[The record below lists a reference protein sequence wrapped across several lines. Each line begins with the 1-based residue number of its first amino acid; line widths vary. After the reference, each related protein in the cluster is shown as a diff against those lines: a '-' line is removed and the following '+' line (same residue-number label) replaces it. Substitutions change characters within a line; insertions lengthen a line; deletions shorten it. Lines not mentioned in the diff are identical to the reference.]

1 MPWST
6 GCAAF
11 TFLRLPSGSEVSRIY
26 FTGFLLL
33 PLGLVFSA
41 QSYAAAPCT
50 LNATNPSV
58 TVCTPAPN
66 TLVQSPVH
74 VVAGTTDSNTVTAVQ
89 VYVDSKL
96 TQSFKASTIDTFINL
111 PIGFHKVVV
120 KGWDTTG
127 RNFQTSVP
135 LAMQPPCALN
145 STNQTVTICSLVSG
159 SVVSQPFHV
168 VAAAT
173 DSNPVKSMTLFI
185 DGVGKPGVVNS
196 AIFDSYV
203 SGLSLGT
210 HSIAVQAK
218 DSTGALFKQ
227 KFNITVTAA
236 SNGLSNL
243 KHIIFFVQENRSFDH
258 YFGMLGKYKASLG
271 LANDIDG
278 LNLNATLLNTQSQPV
293 HPYHFQTVCTDDLS
307 PSWNE
312 GHTDV
317 DGGQMDDFMLTSTSV
332 PSTIDP
338 TGTRAMGY
346 YDQTELPYYYELASR
361 YATSDRWFSPLLSNT
376 IPNRMYLFT
385 ATSFGNTIPASPPSG
400 GFTQPTIF
408 DHLDQ
413 AGVSWRYY
421 YQDGPTSA
429 FIQQFATYKRDAAK
443 VVSITNFATDLKNEA
458 TLPSVIFI
466 ERAGSSGRDEH
477 VDANTQIGAAD
488 SAGIINTFIKSA
500 AYKNSAFIL
509 TYDEEGGLYEHVVP
523 AREAKPDNV
532 APKLRSGD
540 KISDFF
546 QSGLRVPMILI
557 SPWVKPSFV
566 SHTTRDYTSILRL
579 IEDTFNVQPLT
590 LRDANAD
597 NMMEFFDFSAGPRLL
612 TPPPLPTQPTNG
624 VCNTKL
630 EKAPGF

>member
-1 MPWST
+1 MPYFV
-6 GCAAF
+6 CRKAF
-11 TFLRLPSGSEVSRIY
+11 RA
-26 FTGFLLL
+26 LLCPEATRKVV
-33 PLGLVFSA
+33 PLLIVFSLA
-41 QSYAAAPCT
+41 MLSSAAYAAAPCT
-50 LNATNPSV
+50 LNTANPSV

-66 TLVQSPVH
+66 SLVQSPVH
-74 VVAGTTDSNTVTAVQ
+74 VVAGTTDSNAVTTIQ
-89 VYVDSKL
+89 IYVDNKL
-96 TQSFKASTIDTFINL
+96 NQSVKATTIDTFVTL
-111 PIGFHKVVV
+111 PTGPHNVVV
-120 KGWDTTG
+120 QAWDTTG
-127 RNFQTSVP
+127 KSFKTSVP
-135 LAMQPPCALN
+135 LSMQPPCALN
-145 STNQTVTICSLVSG
+145 PTNQTVTICSLVSG
-159 SVVSQPFHV
+159 SIVSQPFHV

-173 DSNPVKSMTLFI
+173 DTNPVKSMTMFI
-185 DGVGKPGVVNS
+185 DGVGRPGVANS

-203 SGLSLGT
+203 SGVSLGT
-210 HSIAVQAK
+210 HSISVQAK

-243 KHIIFFVQENRSFDH
+243 KHIIFFVQENRSFDN
-258 YFGMLGKYKASLG
+258 YFGMLGPYKASLG

-278 LNLNATLLNTQSQPV
+278 INLNATLPNTQGQPV
-293 HPYHFQTVCTDDLS
+293 HPFHYQTVCTEGLS

-312 GHTDV
+312 AHVDA
-317 DGGQMDDFMLTSTSV
+317 DGGKMDGFMLTSTSV

-346 YDQTELPYYYELASR
+346 YDQTELPFYYELASR

-385 ATSFGNTIPASPPSG
+385 ATSWGNIIPANPPAG

-413 AGVSWRYY
+413 AGVSWKYY

-429 FIQQFATYKRDAAK
+429 FIQQFTTYKRDAAK
-443 VVSITNFATDLKNEA
+443 VVDISNFATDVQNEA

-466 ERAGSSGRDEH
+466 ERAGNTGRDEH

-488 SAGIINTFIKSA
+488 SAGIINTFL
-500 AYKNSAFIL
+500 NSPSYADSVFIL
-509 TYDEEGGLYEHVVP
+509 TYDEEGGVYETVPP
-523 AREAKPDNV
+523 ARAIKPDNI
-532 APKLRSGD
+532 APMIRPGD
-540 KISDFF
+540 KVSDFF
-546 QSGLRVPMILI
+546 QTGLRVPMIVI
-557 SPWVKPSFV
+557 SPWTKPSFV
-566 SHTTRDYTSILRL
+566 SHTQRDYTSILRL
-579 IEDTFNVQPLT
+579 IEDTFNAQPLT

-597 NMMEFFDFSAGPRLL
+597 NMMEFFDFSAGPRIP

-624 VCNTKL
+624 VCNNKL